1 MSELRFHITA
11 QNLDILK
18 ILTALGH
25 SKNTKPLNEEDFIEF
40 LQIINSKI
48 TPQQSNYIFKQ
59 TDLNGDGYVSIDEI

>member
-1 MSELRFHITA
+1 MKAIMSELRFHITA

-48 TPQQSNYIFKQ
+48 TP
-59 TDLNGDGYVSIDEI
+59 